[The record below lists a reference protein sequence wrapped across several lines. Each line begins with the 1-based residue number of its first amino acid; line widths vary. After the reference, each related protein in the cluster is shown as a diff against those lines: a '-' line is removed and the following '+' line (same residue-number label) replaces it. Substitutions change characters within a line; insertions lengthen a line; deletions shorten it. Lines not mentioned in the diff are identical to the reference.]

1 MGIYQTSYTE
11 EKMGLEIIRFILD
24 DCADL
29 LTIVD
34 HIAEGRKECHARSEF
49 VTKKY
54 AQIAKL
60 ETQNHLM
67 LNPLL

>member
-11 EKMGLEIIRFILD
+11 EKLALEIIRIIND

-29 LTIVD
+29 LTTVD
-34 HIAEGRKECHARSEF
+34 HVAEGRKECHASSEF

-54 AQIAKL
+54 A
-60 ETQNHLM
+60 
-67 LNPLL
+67 

>member
-1 MGIYQTSYTE
+1 MA
-11 EKMGLEIIRFILD
+11 LEIIRIIND

-29 LTIVD
+29 LTTVD
-34 HIAEGRKECHARSEF
+34 HVSEGRKECHASSEF

-54 AQIAKL
+54 AQIPKL
-60 ETQNHLM
+60 ETQNPLM